1 MRQIKEPEPVPS
13 VADAEE
19 IARLKA
25 QRDPLRAELD
35 QIKLM
40 KTMSYLSRGVFFL
53 LVVLLCFY
61 ELVVYRIAS
70 RGAALKPSG

>member
-1 MRQIKEPEPVPS
+1 MRQIKEPEPILS
-13 VADAEE
+13 VADAGW

-35 QIKLM
+35 RNKLR
-40 KTMSYLSRGVFFL
+40 KTVSYLSRGVFFL

-70 RGAALKPSG
+70 RGAL